1 MNTSLNA
8 TLFAANKASHYN
20 LKTVNIKL
28 TDKQNQSTSMINSRS
43 NSKNSIK
50 DLDKHVIT
58 AATDKEDAQNH
69 ITELNEKELNK
80 HEFEHVKWSKE

>member
-50 DLDKHVIT
+50 DLEKHVST
-58 AATDKEDAQNH
+58 AGKVLSLAKPNSAQHRNSGLSSP
-69 ITELNEKELNK
+69 T
-80 HEFEHVKWSKE
+80 